1 MHFISSYIVTSC
13 ANICVIETNDKLQY
27 KKNQKERKKDSIDIS
42 ADLENR
48 KVKKRENMTLCGAS
62 KMLLNASVL
71 LNPSIYLTSAKLR
84 KEPLSS
90 EKQLLLLPTIIVSE
104 KEWAREPS
112 YLWSLSLFLEIGK

>member
-1 MHFISSYIVTSC
+1 MGILQLLLSYPVRTLQMHLISSYIVTSC

-62 KMLLNASVL
+62 KMLLNACLIKSQYLSVFGKTEERTTL
-71 LNPSIYLTSAKLR
+71 LRETASFTSHHHR
-84 KEPLSS
+84 F
-90 EKQLLLLPTIIVSE
+90 
-104 KEWAREPS
+104 RERMS
-112 YLWSLSLFLEIGK
+112 